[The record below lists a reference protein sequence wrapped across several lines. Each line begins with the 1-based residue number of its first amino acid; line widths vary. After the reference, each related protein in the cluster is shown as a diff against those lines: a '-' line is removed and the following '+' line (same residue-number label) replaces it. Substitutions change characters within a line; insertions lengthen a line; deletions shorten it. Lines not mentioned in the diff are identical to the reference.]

1 MFRMAVGFQ
10 SLTLLLATSAVAW
23 CQSGDQFIV
32 HDAEFYVLKAQ
43 NAEKWAAEDRTL
55 DVRLAELR
63 EKHGGPPN
71 IVYVLW
77 DDTPF
82 GDVGI
87 PHLQKIRGFETPR
100 MNQMAREGI
109 FFTRM

>member
-10 SLTLLLATSAVAW
+10 SLTLLLVTTAVAW

-43 NAEKWAAEDRTL
+43 NAAKWAAEDRTL

-63 EKHGGPPN
+63 EKHGGPRTSCTSCGTTRRSVTWEFR
-71 IVYVLW
+71 IYKRYVGSRL
-77 DDTPF
+77 
-82 GDVGI
+82 
-87 PHLQKIRGFETPR
+87 RG
-100 MNQMAREGI
+100 
-109 FFTRM
+109 